1 MVFFGID
8 PGSRIT
14 GYGVI
19 RAEGNRARWV
29 DSGVIRTPSDA
40 ALAEKL
46 LLIYER
52 LLELMACHRP
62 DWVCVEEAFY
72 AKNVHTT
79 LVLGQARGVA
89 LLAGAKT
96 GARIEEYS
104 ARTVKQAV
112 VGKGSATKEQV
123 AYMVK
128 MLLAPPCKHV
138 QTDAFDALAVALCAF
153 GKIGARRA
161 MGIR

>member
-1 MVFFGID
+1 MIFFGID

-19 RAEGNRARWV
+19 RIAGNSARWV
-29 DSGVIRTPSDA
+29 DSGVIRPPSEA
-40 ALAEKL
+40 SLAEKL
-46 LLIYER
+46 LCIYDG
-52 LLELMACHRP
+52 LVELMTCHRP

-89 LLAGAKT
+89 LLAGAKA

-112 VGKGSATKEQV
+112 VGTGSATKEQV

-128 MLLAPPCKHV
+128 MLLAPPRRNM
-138 QTDAFDALAVALCAF
+138 QADAYDALAVALCAF
-153 GKIGARRA
+153 GKVGGRRA
-161 MGIR
+161 LGIV